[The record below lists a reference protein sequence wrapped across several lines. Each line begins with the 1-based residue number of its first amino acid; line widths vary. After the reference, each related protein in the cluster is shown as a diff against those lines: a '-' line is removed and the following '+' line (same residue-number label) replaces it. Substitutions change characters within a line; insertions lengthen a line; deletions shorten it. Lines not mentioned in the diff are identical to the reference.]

1 MLADADPNFKFIK
14 ERHLIDFWLIC
25 WKKKKKKKKEHRN
38 SLDFS
43 ILGKPKEQYITKL
56 TYPSFRG
63 QRNPS
68 KLVPQAS
75 VMLTYSEV

>member
-1 MLADADPNFKFIK
+1 MLADADPNFKFTK
-14 ERHLIDFWLIC
+14 EKHLIRLLVNLLEKG
-25 WKKKKKKKKEHRN
+25 KKQKKHTN

-63 QRNPS
+63 Q
-68 KLVPQAS
+68 
-75 VMLTYSEV
+75 